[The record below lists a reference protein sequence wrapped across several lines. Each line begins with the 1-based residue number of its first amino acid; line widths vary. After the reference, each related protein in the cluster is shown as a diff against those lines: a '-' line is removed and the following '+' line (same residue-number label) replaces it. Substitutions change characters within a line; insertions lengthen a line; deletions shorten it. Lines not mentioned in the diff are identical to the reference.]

1 MLKWLFLGLTLINL
15 IAILKSRIN
24 KKSVLNKYVHR
35 QSTVHQVAKLIL
47 PKNSELLSKKPTQYK
62 NYIKNKTIR
71 VITAPDGNAYWVK
84 DNKFYCAEYDNSG
97 EFDPTQAKEIDAGSL
112 SKKEINKLLLILDNL
127 NRGISNDRGNSGH

>member
-1 MLKWLFLGLTLINL
+1 MFKWMLLGLTLINL

-47 PKNSELLSKKPTQYK
+47 PKNSELLSRKPTQYK

-71 VITAPDGNAYWVK
+71 VITAPDGKAYWVQ
-84 DNKFYCAEYDNSG
+84 DNKFYYAEFDDNG
-97 EFDPTQAKEIDAGSL
+97 NFDPTLAKEVDASAL
-112 SKKEINKLLLILDNL
+112 SKKEVDKLLLILDNL
-127 NRGISNDRGNSGH
+127 NRGINNDSGNSGH